1 MNTTDGLAQQL
12 RGPVLAPGDEGYDAE
27 TAAFQTGLEQR
38 PDLVV
43 GAADTG
49 DVQAAVRFAAAHGMA
64 VRVQATGHNIPAPT
78 RGGLLIN
85 TRRMDGVRVDPDART
100 VRAQAGA
107 RWEHVI
113 AAAAPHGLAPL
124 NGSAPHSGVVG
135 YTLGGGLGLMA
146 RTFGYTADHVRAID
160 LVTADGEL
168 HHVTAEREPELF
180 WALRGGRD
188 GFGVVTGLEVG
199 LVPVSRLYGGSLH
212 FDGALTAEA
221 LAAYR
226 DWTAGLPD
234 ELTSSLM
241 AIVYPDIPQL
251 PEPMRGRHV
260 LQVRIAYVG
269 DAAEGERL
277 VEPLRAIGPRLVEEL
292 GDMPYTES
300 PSIHSDPTDPH
311 AYTGTNVLLSGLDDN
326 LEAVAGVFE
335 GGGPGAEF
343 FTVVQLQH
351 LGGALARPPRDGNA
365 VGHRD
370 ARYSLSVLS
379 VAEQSEEAAARA
391 FHRRLEEPL
400 APWRVGRFL
409 NFLFGVADADELREA
424 YEPEAWRR
432 LAGLREA
439 YDPAGLFRGGGS
451 GGATG

>member
-1 MNTTDGLAQQL
+1 MNTTDALAQRL
-12 RGPVLAPGDEGYDAE
+12 RGPVLAPGDDGYDAE

-43 GAADTG
+43 GAADSS
-49 DVQAAVRFAAAHGMA
+49 DVQTAVRSAAAHGLP
-64 VRVQATGHNIPAPT
+64 VRVQATGHNITGAT

-85 TRRMDGVRVDPDART
+85 TRRMDGVRVDPGERT
-100 VRAQAGA
+100 VRVEAGA

-113 AAAAPHGLAPL
+113 AAAAPYGLAPL

-146 RTFGYTADHVRAID
+146 RTFGYAADHVRAID
-160 LVTADGEL
+160 LVTPDGEL
-168 HHVTAEREPELF
+168 RHVTAEREPELF

-199 LVPVSRLYGGSLH
+199 LVPVTRLYGGSLL
-212 FDGALTAEA
+212 FDGALATDV
-221 LAAYR
+221 LTAYR
-226 DWTAGLPD
+226 DWTAAGLPD

-277 VEPLRAIGPRLVEEL
+277 VEPLRAIGPRLADEL
-292 GDMPYTES
+292 RDMPYTES

-311 AYTGTNVLLSGLDDN
+311 AYTGTNHLLSGLDDS

-335 GGGPGAEF
+335 QGGPGAEF
-343 FTVVQLQH
+343 FTVTQLQQ

-370 ARYSLSVLS
+370 ARYVLGVLS

-391 FHRRLEEPL
+391 FHRRLGEPL

-409 NFLFGVADADELREA
+409 NFLFGVTDAEELREA
-424 YEPEAWRR
+424 YEPETWRR
-432 LAGLREA
+432 LTGLREA
-439 YDPAGLFRGGGS
+439 YDPAGLFR
-451 GGATG
+451 TGFRTG